1 MRLHVD
7 QRHERVLAL
16 VRERGSVRVAELAE
30 ELGVSAVTL
39 RRDVEALAAQGRVHR
54 LHGAV
59 VWPGER
65 ERVPGPRTAADG
77 TDGLVLGMVVPT
89 TGYYYAEVVQGAR
102 EAAEAHGARLVV
114 GLSHYLPDEDAP
126 QAERLLSTGA
136 DGLLLTPSWERS
148 APGPGAGGWVGELSV
163 PTVLVE
169 RWAPHGHPAAE
180 LDRVRSDHAYGA
192 AKAVQ
197 HLAALGHRKV
207 ALAAQESPHQEQL
220 RAGYAAAVESLG
232 LEPAPVSPLDAEPS
246 LSEADRFERT
256 LAYLCEAVGEHGVT
270 AALVHSDAD
279 AIVLIPRLQAR
290 GVRVPED
297 LAVIAYDDEVAP
309 LADVPLTAVAPAK
322 RAVGAQAAE
331 LLLARLADPVAPR
344 RHVDLLPEL
353 KVRSSCGED
362 QGAAGG
368 DPI

>member
-16 VRERGSVRVAELAE
+16 VREHGSMRVAELAA

-39 RRDVEALAAQGRVHR
+39 RRDVETLAGQGRVHR

-65 ERVPGPRTAADG
+65 DEPEPHLPAPRRAAE
-77 TDGLVLGMVVPT
+77 GLVLGMVVPT
-89 TGYYYAEVVQGAR
+89 TGYYYADVVQGAR

-114 GLSHYLPDEDAP
+114 GLSHYLPDEDGP
-126 QAERLLSTGA
+126 QVKRLLSTGA
-136 DGLLLTPSWERS
+136 NGLLLTPSWERS
-148 APGPGAGGWVGELSV
+148 APEPGTGAWVAELDV

-169 RWAPHGHPAAE
+169 RWAPLGHPAAA
-180 LDRVRSDHAYGA
+180 LDRVRTDHAYGA
-192 AKAVQ
+192 ARAVQ
-197 HLAALGHRKV
+197 HLAGLGHRKV
-207 ALAAQESPHQEQL
+207 AIAAQENPHRGRLQ
-220 RAGYAAAVESLG
+220 AGYEAAVDALG
-232 LEPAPVSPLDAEPS
+232 LEPAPVSPLDGKPAVPRAE
-246 LSEADRFERT
+246 RFDRT
-256 LAYLCEAVGEHGVT
+256 LDYLCEAVERHGVT

-322 RAVGAQAAE
+322 REVGARAAQ
-331 LLLARLADPVAPR
+331 LLIDRLVGARGAR
-344 RHVDLLPEL
+344 RHVDILPEL
-353 KVRSSCGED
+353 KVRASCGES
-362 QGAAGG
+362 AR
-368 DPI
+368 